1 MAKLSNETI
10 KLTKRILKER
20 NEKPEQVNEIL
31 GGLKRLLGKPGSP
44 EDQAVLD
51 YIANMPISGFPE
63 LASLVKQL
71 SRPNQIKRGIKGEL
85 NYRSQGESAAFADR
99 RKVSVRNAEKQLP
112 RIVQQL
118 ERLQSD
124 AQGKMFKG
132 TAGLM
137 MRLIQGYRDTILSDE
152 EQRKKDQFAQTSRE
166 TAKADAAAR
175 GRDRSALMK
184 TRRGL

>member
-71 SRPNQIKRGIKGEL
+71 SRPNQIKRGIKGQL
-85 NYRSQGESAAFADR
+85 NYRSQGEGAALADR
-99 RKVSVRNAEKQLP
+99 RKVSVKNAKNQLP

-132 TAGLM
+132 TAG
-137 MRLIQGYRDTILSDE
+137 
-152 EQRKKDQFAQTSRE
+152 
-166 TAKADAAAR
+166 
-175 GRDRSALMK
+175 
-184 TRRGL
+184 